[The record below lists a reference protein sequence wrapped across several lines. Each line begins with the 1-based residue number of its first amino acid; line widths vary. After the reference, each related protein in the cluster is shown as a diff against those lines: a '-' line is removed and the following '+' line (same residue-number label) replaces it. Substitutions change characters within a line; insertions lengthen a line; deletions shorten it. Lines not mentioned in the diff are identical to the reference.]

1 MNVPIIIVIS
11 YVLGSIPF
19 GYLLIRIFRGQ
30 DIRQSGSGNIGAT
43 NVSRTSPILGA
54 VTLLLDALKGI
65 AAVLITRAFFPSHSG
80 LMGLAAFM
88 AVAGHVFPVWL
99 RFRGGKGVATGLGS
113 FLVLVPKVVL
123 IMIGVFLAIFLM
135 FRYISLASILT
146 VALFPLIA
154 WLINPSAQ
162 AFPLFVFMSA
172 ASILIV
178 LKHHANIA
186 RLLAGTEP
194 KFQRR
199 HG

>member
-1 MNVPIIIVIS
+1 
-11 YVLGSIPF
+11 
-19 GYLLIRIFRGQ
+19 
-30 DIRQSGSGNIGAT
+30 
-43 NVSRTSPILGA
+43 
-54 VTLLLDALKGI
+54 
-65 AAVLITRAFFPSHSG
+65 
-80 LMGLAAFM
+80 MGLAAFM